1 MGNPFFKTIADK
13 VSGFAGDVAD
23 AWSGENKKPGDK
35 SVYLSYPNSLGNTAN
50 EKFVFDSDADDF
62 LDYGSNTKGIGD
74 LSEYADAR
82 ADTGTQPDNPF
93 IMFEFFR
100 LIPPT
105 DEANDIQKTTEAIST
120 LNDDSTL
127 TNRQA
132 FRGINKATAAE
143 REQIEQTRDAESK
156 VKSALNKR
164 LDILKDQVGKRK
176 LNNTVV
182 LYMTPGISINDSI
195 NYDQESRKLAA
206 VYDQV
211 SEDGLNSLKGD
222 DALVVGTQ
230 VTAAAVGYL
239 GTFLEKIPMLGSVAK
254 VVGGAGG
261 LVTGQAVADEVLRRS
276 GKAVNPNEYMQF
288 KNTSLRSFSF
298 QWKFLPDSIQES
310 LDCAEIIRVFRA
322 AAHAHRNSAITLSV
336 PDQVVASFHGT
347 SGMPALPATVISNVA
362 VTYNPNSASFFKHNN
377 DPVEVDFSITL
388 SEIMPIYRDD
398 VENKGY

>member
-1 MGNPFFKTIADK
+1 MGNPFFQTIADT
-13 VSGFAGDVAD
+13 VSGFVGDVAD
-23 AWSGENKKPGDK
+23 AWGGGSKKPGEC
-35 SVYLSYPNSLGNTAN
+35 SVYLSYPNSLGNTAD
-50 EKFVFDSDADDF
+50 EAFVFNSDTNEDF
-62 LDYGSNTKGIGD
+62 GNTLQGIGD
-74 LSEYADAR
+74 LSKYADAR
-82 ADTGTQPDNPF
+82 ANDGGTQPDDPF

-100 LIPPT
+100 LVPPT
-105 DEANDIQKTTEAIST
+105 AVADDIQRTTEAISA
-120 LNDDSTL
+120 LNADNNL
-127 TNRQA
+127 NNRQA
-132 FRGINKATAAE
+132 FRGTNKATAAE
-143 REQIEQTRDAESK
+143 RERIRQIRDAEGK
-156 VKSALNKR
+156 VKSTLKKR
-164 LDILKDQVGKRK
+164 LDILKDQVGKRS

-182 LYMTPGISINDSI
+182 LYMTPGITINDTI

-211 SEDGLNSLKGD
+211 SEKGLSSLSGD

-230 VTAAAVGYL
+230 VTGAAVGYL

-261 LVTGQAVADEVLRRS
+261 LVTGQAVGDEVLRRS

-298 QWKFLPDSIQES
+298 QWKFLPDTIQES
-310 LDCAEIIRVFRA
+310 LDCEEIIRVFRA
-322 AAHAHRNSAITLSV
+322 AAHAHRNSAVTLSV
-336 PDQVVASFHGT
+336 PDQVIASFHGA
-347 SGMPALPATVISNVA
+347 SGFPAFPATVISSVS
-362 VTYNPNSASFFKHNN
+362 VVYNPNSASFFKHNN